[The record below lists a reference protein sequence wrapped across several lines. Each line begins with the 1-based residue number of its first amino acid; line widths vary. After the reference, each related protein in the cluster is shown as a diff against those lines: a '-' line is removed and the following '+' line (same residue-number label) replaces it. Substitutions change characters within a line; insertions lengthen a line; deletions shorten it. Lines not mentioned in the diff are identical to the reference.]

1 MAQEGMFWKLVPED
15 VIGKPAEF
23 TDADCGFI
31 WRGKKDKMEVA
42 TGGTWTD
49 REGDPR
55 TLQLREY
62 LLRELW
68 AIFVDDRPLHSDS
81 LHKHAHVQSK
91 AVFSYAV

>member
-23 TDADCGFI
+23 INTGRGFI
-31 WRGKKDKMEVA
+31 WRDKKDKMEVA
-42 TGGTWTD
+42 TGRTWTD

-62 LLRELW
+62 LLREFW
-68 AIFVDDRPLHSDS
+68 AIFVDDRPLHSDT
-81 LHKHAHVQSK
+81 LYKHANVQSK